1 MYLPLHQACYE
12 VWGAESAGILLG
24 ALGRLFTRYTQL
36 MGFTCRM
43 DDLLM
48 TGPSDAVRKRLIE
61 ESLAAG
67 RLAAI
72 DYADVANY
80 SHDDQTRIIR
90 QTLETTLRDD
100 NMMKRLD
107 AAYKKRAAASQ
118 KAIIGTLPG
127 GLV

>member
-1 MYLPLHQACYE
+1 
-12 VWGAESAGILLG
+12 
-24 ALGRLFTRYTQL
+24 
-36 MGFTCRM
+36 M